1 MRYEGLQAYS
11 TAVQVT
17 CQAVYNGYM
26 VSDTMTLPEPDQAE
40 ELFISFGNTLEYER
54 GEPVDAVPDITSLLA
69 WLRERRLI
77 SGRGLAVEAAHLRR
91 DPDETARRVERFHH
105 LRKLLHDIA
114 TEVTESGH
122 PTSEQLRDLNHILR
136 HGLHYHQ
143 IERDPDGTRYTFA
156 QVGDRLDQARA
167 TIASSLAQFLA
178 DDAPSRLRV
187 CANAGCRYLFVDR
200 SPTGR
205 RRWCDMRTCGNQAKV
220 ARHRARARDQLHET
234 TASVS

>member
-1 MRYEGLQAYS
+1 VL
-11 TAVQVT
+11 
-17 CQAVYNGYM
+17 YNGYM
-26 VSDTMTLPEPDQAE
+26 AFDSTALPEPDQGE

-54 GEPVDAVPDITSLLA
+54 GEPVDAVPDISSLLA

-105 LRKLLHDIA
+105 LRKLLHGIA
-114 TEVTESGH
+114 AEVTEYGH
-122 PTSEQLRDLNHILR
+122 PTTDQLRDLNHILR

-167 TIASSLAQFLA
+167 TIATSLAQFLA

-187 CANAGCRYLFVDR
+187 CANPGCRFLFVDR

-234 TASVS
+234 PASVS